1 MPTTST
7 KSVKSV
13 KPTKKTNLSERE
25 VFMILTQN
33 KDDLQGY
40 GSITAQEAASYWRL
54 KKDVEYKKYQN
65 EFKKIT
71 KKIADLYNAGQKK
84 KAMEEMIMM

>member
-40 GSITAQEAASYWRL
+40 GSITAQEAAAYWRL

-84 KAMEEMIMM
+84 KAMEEMVMM